1 MRSRRQVA
9 GFTLVELLVVI
20 AIIGIL
26 VSLLLPA
33 VQAAREAAR
42 RMQCQNN
49 LKQLALATHNY
60 HDTHKVFPPSHVN
73 YWATYRSGKQTYLPV
88 LNHSGMALILPFMEQ
103 TPIYD
108 QIDFRL
114 PTGPSR
120 WGDPSLGPVPV
131 PQQHQN
137 ISALQLSSFLCP
149 TDNGRKTVPV
159 GWQDHYGQQTVE
171 AALSNYDFS
180 TSSLGVLYAYTQSQ
194 LLQTFG
200 SNNWHYSPRMFGY
213 NGSVGIAD
221 VPDGTSNAIMLAE
234 STRSVYNG
242 YAIAWMYRGWVMT
255 GVDAAQQHGQA
266 RGINDWDYADLPATR
281 KWGRLGNWG
290 TVGSLHPG
298 GANVALGDA
307 SVRMLAQTVPL
318 SITDRLSLVGDGLPL
333 GGEF

>member
-1 MRSRRQVA
+1 MRTRRQVA

-33 VQAAREAAR
+33 VQSAREAAR

-73 YWATYRSGKQTYLPV
+73 YWSSYKYETFLPV

-114 PTGPSR
+114 ATGPSKYPD
-120 WGDPSLGPVPV
+120 GEVPV
-131 PQQHQN
+131 IQQHQN
-137 ISALQLSSFLCP
+137 ISKLQLGSFLCP

-159 GWQDHYGQQTVE
+159 GWQAHYGQATVE

-180 TSSLGVLYAYTQSQ
+180 TSSLGVLYGMTQAY
-194 LLQTFG
+194 LLRVYG
-200 SNNWHYSPRMFGY
+200 SNNFTWGPRMFGY
-213 NGSVGIAD
+213 NASVGLSD
-221 VPDGTSNAIMLAE
+221 VPDGTSNAIMLGE
-234 STRSVYNG
+234 STRNVYNG

-266 RGINDWDYADLPATR
+266 RGINDWDYGDNPATR

-307 SVRMLAQTVPL
+307 SVRMIAQTVPL